1 MMTRK
6 DYIAT
11 AEILNYV
18 SDKTHP
24 AVFSKMVVDFA
35 EMFAKDNPRF
45 DANRFYSAANYKIP
59 SFKSQKRKGQKMKFP
74 NKERIKRVLEIRR
87 SNAATPIKSKKI
99 YSRKRKHKNKS
110 A

>member
-24 AVFSKMVVDFA
+24 AVFSKMVIDFA
-35 EMFAKDNPRF
+35 EMFAKDNGRLTF
-45 DANRFYSAANYKIP
+45 GSIDQLKSA
-59 SFKSQKRKGQKMKFP
+59 
-74 NKERIKRVLEIRR
+74 RIKVGTPYKLIFTPKTPLANTAGLFYFVLSDAID
-87 SNAATPIKSKKI
+87 ATGKKI
-99 YSRKRKHKNKS
+99 ELIVE
-110 A
+110 

>member
-6 DYIAT
+6 DYIET
-11 AEILNYV
+11 AKILNYV

-59 SFKSQKRKGQKMKFP
+59 SFRSQEIKWKRK
-74 NKERIKRVLEIRR
+74 IK
-87 SNAATPIKSKKI
+87 
-99 YSRKRKHKNKS
+99 
-110 A
+110 